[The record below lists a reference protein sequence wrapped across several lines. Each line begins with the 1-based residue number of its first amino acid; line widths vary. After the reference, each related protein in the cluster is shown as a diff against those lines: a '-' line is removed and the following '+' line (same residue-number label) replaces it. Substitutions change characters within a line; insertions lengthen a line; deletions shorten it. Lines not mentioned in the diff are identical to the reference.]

1 MKMHQ
6 PVAHSSFETSLGMM
20 RLAASV
26 QGLSGAWFV
35 QGQKDCPDISGWGE
49 ERSDHE
55 VLAQAMCEI
64 NDFLAGKRNSFD
76 VPLDL
81 SAGTPFQ
88 QAVWRA
94 LIGIPFGSSCSYG
107 QIAAVIGRSGAV
119 RAVGTAVGANPISII
134 VPCHRVLGG
143 NGSLTGYSGGLSRKA
158 ALLRVEGWAM
168 EHFVNDELPRHLR
181 PLPPGGQTKKFDW
194 QENDGCDWLKLP
206 PYS

>member
-6 PVAHSSFETSLGMM
+6 PVAHLSFETSLGMM

-26 QGLSGAWFV
+26 RGLSGAWFV

-94 LIGIPFGSSCSYG
+94 LIGIPFGSSYSYR
-107 QIAAVIGRSGAV
+107 QITAEIGRAHV
-119 RAVGTAVGANPISII
+119 
-134 VPCHRVLGG
+134 
-143 NGSLTGYSGGLSRKA
+143 
-158 ALLRVEGWAM
+158 
-168 EHFVNDELPRHLR
+168 
-181 PLPPGGQTKKFDW
+181 
-194 QENDGCDWLKLP
+194 
-206 PYS
+206 

>member
-1 MKMHQ
+1 M
-6 PVAHSSFETSLGMM
+6 
-20 RLAASV
+20 
-26 QGLSGAWFV
+26 

-94 LIGIPFGSSCSYG
+94 LICIPFGSSCSYG
-107 QIAAVIGRSGAV
+107 QIVAVIGRPGAV
-119 RAVGTAVGANPISII
+119 RAVGAAVGANPISII

-143 NGSLTGYSGGLSRKA
+143 NGSLTGYSGGLTRKA
-158 ALLRVEGWAM
+158 ALLRVEGWVM